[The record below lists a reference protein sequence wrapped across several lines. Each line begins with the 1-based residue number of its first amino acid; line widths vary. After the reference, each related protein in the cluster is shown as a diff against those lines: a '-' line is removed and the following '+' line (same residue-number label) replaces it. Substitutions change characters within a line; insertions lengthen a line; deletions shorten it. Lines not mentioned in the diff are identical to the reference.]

1 MKMYLQNDPLL
12 NFKIEKLIDELNVN
26 EQLIYDT
33 FIDEGSV
40 VRDSRDLETVNF
52 ESEPYSPQDPVS
64 SLFDRGE

>member
-1 MKMYLQNDPLL
+1 MAYLQNDPLL

-40 VRDSRDLETVNF
+40 VRDSRDLE
-52 ESEPYSPQDPVS
+52 PYSPQDPVS